1 MAISGPPCLAR
12 SAKSAECA
20 GMSDLVLH
28 NYYRSSTSYRVRIAL
43 EMKGLTYQY
52 VPHHLRH
59 GEHLEPAY
67 LAVNPQG
74 LVPALILGDGTL
86 LTQSLAII
94 EFLDETRAEPP
105 LLPQDALGRARVR
118 MLAQMIAC
126 DIHPVNNLRVLT
138 SLRTLF
144 GAGDAD
150 VANWFRHW
158 VNEGFQ
164 PLEKILASS
173 SETGTFCHGDTPGLA
188 DICLVAQVASN
199 ARFGVD
205 LTPYPT
211 ITRVHAAC
219 MAVPAFQKAA
229 PENQID
235 AE

>member
-1 MAISGPPCLAR
+1 
-12 SAKSAECA
+12 
-20 GMSDLVLH
+20 MSDLVLH

-43 EMKGLTYQY
+43 EMKALTYQY

-67 LAVNPQG
+67 LSVNPQG

-94 EFLDETRAEPP
+94 EFLDETRPEPP
-105 LLPQDALGRARVR
+105 LLPQDAPGRARVR

-144 GAGDAD
+144 GAGDED

-164 PLEKILASS
+164 PLEKILTSS
-173 SETGTFCHGDTPGLA
+173 AETGTFCHGDTPGLA
-188 DICLVAQVASN
+188 DICLAAQVTSN

-211 ITRVHAAC
+211 IARIHAAC
-219 MAVPAFQKAA
+219 MALPAFQRAA

>member
-1 MAISGPPCLAR
+1 
-12 SAKSAECA
+12 
-20 GMSDLVLH
+20 MSDIVLH

-43 EMKGLTYQY
+43 EMKGLSYDY
-52 VPHHLRH
+52 IPHHLRH

-74 LVPALILGDGTL
+74 LVPALVLDDGTL

-94 EFLDETRAEPP
+94 EYLDEVQPTPP
-105 LLPQDALGRARVR
+105 LLPKDSLGRARVR

-144 GAGDAD
+144 GAGDQD
-150 VANWFRHW
+150 ITNWFRHW

-173 SETGTFCHGDTPGLA
+173 PQTGTFCHGEAPGLA
-188 DICLVAQVASN
+188 DICLAAQITSN

-211 ITRVHAAC
+211 ITRINAAC
-219 MAVPAFQKAA
+219 MALPAFQKAA
-229 PENQID
+229 PQNQID

>member
-1 MAISGPPCLAR
+1 
-12 SAKSAECA
+12 
-20 GMSDLVLH
+20 MSDLVLH

-43 EMKGLTYQY
+43 EMKGLTYDY

-59 GEHLEPAY
+59 GEHLEPTY
-67 LAVNPQG
+67 LSVNPQG
-74 LVPALILGDGTL
+74 LVPALILEGGTL

-94 EFLDETRAEPP
+94 EYLDETTPDPP
-105 LLPQDALGRARVR
+105 LLPRDALGRARVR

-138 SLRTLF
+138 SLRNLF
-144 GAGDAD
+144 GASDQD
-150 VANWFRHW
+150 VVNWFRHW

-173 SETGTFCHGDTPGLA
+173 PQTKTFCNGDTPGLA
-188 DICLVAQVASN
+188 DICLVAQIASN

-211 ITRVHAAC
+211 ISRIHAAC
-219 MAVPAFQKAA
+219 MAQPAFQKAA

>member
-1 MAISGPPCLAR
+1 
-12 SAKSAECA
+12 
-20 GMSDLVLH
+20 MSDIVLH
-28 NYYRSSTSYRVRIAL
+28 NYYRSSTSHRVRIAL
-43 EMKGLTYQY
+43 EMKGLSYDY

-67 LAVNPQG
+67 LALNPQG
-74 LVPALILGDGTL
+74 LVPTIVWDDGMV

-94 EFLDETRAEPP
+94 EFLDETQPEPP
-105 LLPQDALGRARVR
+105 LLPKDPPGRARVR

-144 GAGDAD
+144 GAGDQD
-150 VANWFRHW
+150 ITNWFRHW
-158 VNEGFQ
+158 VNEGFG

-173 SETGTFCHGDTPGLA
+173 PRTGTFCHGEAPGLA
-188 DICLVAQVASN
+188 DICLAAQVTSN

-211 ITRVHAAC
+211 IARINAAC
-219 MAVPAFQKAA
+219 MALPAFQKAA
-229 PENQID
+229 PQNQID

>member
-1 MAISGPPCLAR
+1 
-12 SAKSAECA
+12 
-20 GMSDLVLH
+20 MSDLVLH

-94 EFLDETRAEPP
+94 EFLDETRPEPP

-205 LTPYPT
+205 LMPYPT

-219 MAVPAFQKAA
+219 MAVPAFRKAA

>member
-1 MAISGPPCLAR
+1 
-12 SAKSAECA
+12 
-20 GMSDLVLH
+20 MSDLVLH

-43 EMKGLTYQY
+43 EMKGLSYTY

-74 LVPALILGDGTL
+74 LVPALVLDDGTL

-94 EFLDETRAEPP
+94 EYLDEIAPEPP
-105 LLPQDALGRARVR
+105 LLPKDALGRARVR

-138 SLRTLF
+138 SLRALF
-144 GAGDAD
+144 GAGDED
-150 VANWFRHW
+150 VVNWFRHW

-173 SETGTFCHGDTPGLA
+173 PETGTFCHGEEPGLA
-188 DICLVAQVASN
+188 DICLAAQVTNN

-205 LTPYPT
+205 MAPYPV
-211 ITRVHAAC
+211 ISRIHAAC
-219 MAVPAFQKAA
+219 MALPAFQKAA
-229 PENQID
+229 PQNQID

>member
-1 MAISGPPCLAR
+1 
-12 SAKSAECA
+12 
-20 GMSDLVLH
+20 MSDLVLH

-67 LAVNPQG
+67 LSVNPQG

-94 EFLDETRAEPP
+94 EFLNETWPEPP

-144 GAGDAD
+144 GAGDED

-173 SETGTFCHGDTPGLA
+173 SETGTFCHDDTPGLA
-188 DICLVAQVASN
+188 DICLVAQVTSN

-205 LTPYPT
+205 MTPYPT
-211 ITRVHAAC
+211 ITRIHAAC
-219 MAVPAFQKAA
+219 MALPAFQKAA

>member
-1 MAISGPPCLAR
+1 
-12 SAKSAECA
+12 
-20 GMSDLVLH
+20 MSDLILH
-28 NYYRSSTSYRVRIAL
+28 SYYRSSTSYRVRIAL
-43 EMKGLTYQY
+43 EMKGLAYQY

-67 LAVNPQG
+67 LSVNPQG
-74 LVPALILGDGTL
+74 LVPALVLDDGTL

-94 EFLDETRAEPP
+94 EFLDETRPEPP

-144 GAGDAD
+144 GAGDED
-150 VANWFRHW
+150 VVNWFRHW

-164 PLEKILASS
+164 PLEKMLAYS
-173 SETGTFCHGDTPGLA
+173 SETATFCHGDTPGLA
-188 DICLVAQVASN
+188 DICLVAQVTSN

-205 LTPYPT
+205 MTPYPT
-211 ITRVHAAC
+211 ITRIHAAC
-219 MAVPAFQKAA
+219 MALPAFQKAA

>member
-1 MAISGPPCLAR
+1 
-12 SAKSAECA
+12 
-20 GMSDLVLH
+20 MSDLILH

-43 EMKGLTYQY
+43 EMKRLTYQY

-67 LAVNPQG
+67 LSVNPQG

-94 EFLDETRAEPP
+94 EFLDETRPEPP
-105 LLPQDALGRARVR
+105 LLPQDAPGRARVR

-144 GAGDAD
+144 GAGDED

-164 PLEKILASS
+164 PLEKILTSS
-173 SETGTFCHGDTPGLA
+173 AETGTFCHGETPGLA
-188 DICLVAQVASN
+188 DICLVAQVTSN

-211 ITRVHAAC
+211 IARIHAAC
-219 MAVPAFQKAA
+219 MALPAFQKAA
-229 PENQID
+229 PQNQID

>member
-1 MAISGPPCLAR
+1 
-12 SAKSAECA
+12 
-20 GMSDLVLH
+20 MSELVLH

-43 EMKGLTYQY
+43 EMKGLSYDY

-94 EFLDETRAEPP
+94 EFLDETKPEPP
-105 LLPQDALGRARVR
+105 LLPRDAAGRARVR

-144 GAGDAD
+144 GAGDED
-150 VANWFRHW
+150 ITNWFRHW

-164 PLEKILASS
+164 PLEKILALSA
-173 SETGTFCHGDTPGLA
+173 ETGTFCHGDAPGLA
-188 DICLVAQVASN
+188 DICLAAQIASN

-211 ITRVHAAC
+211 IARINAAC
-219 MAVPAFQKAA
+219 MALPAFQKAA

>member
-1 MAISGPPCLAR
+1 
-12 SAKSAECA
+12 
-20 GMSDLVLH
+20 MSHIVLH

-43 EMKGLTYQY
+43 EMKGLSYDY

-59 GEHLEPAY
+59 GEHLEPSY
-67 LAVNPQG
+67 LAINPQG
-74 LVPALILGDGTL
+74 LVPALVLDDGTL

-94 EFLDETRAEPP
+94 EYLDEIQPAPP
-105 LLPQDALGRARVR
+105 LLPKDALGRARVR
-118 MLAQMIAC
+118 MVAQMIAC

-144 GAGDAD
+144 GAGDQD
-150 VANWFRHW
+150 ITNWFRHW

-173 SETGTFCHGDTPGLA
+173 PDTGTFCHGEAPGLA
-188 DICLVAQVASN
+188 DICLAAQVTNN

-205 LTPYPT
+205 MAPYPT
-211 ITRVHAAC
+211 TARIHAAC
-219 MAVPAFQKAA
+219 MALPAFQKAA
-229 PENQID
+229 PRNQID

>member
-1 MAISGPPCLAR
+1 
-12 SAKSAECA
+12 
-20 GMSDLVLH
+20 MSHIVLH

-43 EMKGLTYQY
+43 EMKGLSYDY

-59 GEHLEPAY
+59 GEHLEPSY
-67 LAVNPQG
+67 LAINPQG
-74 LVPALILGDGTL
+74 LVPALVLDDGTL

-94 EFLDETRAEPP
+94 EYLDEVQPAPP
-105 LLPQDALGRARVR
+105 LLPKDALGRARVR

-144 GAGDAD
+144 SAGDQD
-150 VANWFRHW
+150 ITNWFRHW

-173 SETGTFCHGDTPGLA
+173 PDTGTFCHGEAPGLA
-188 DICLVAQVASN
+188 DICLAAQVTNN

-205 LTPYPT
+205 MAPYPT
-211 ITRVHAAC
+211 IARIHTAC
-219 MAVPAFQKAA
+219 MALPAFQKAA
-229 PENQID
+229 PQNQID

>member
-1 MAISGPPCLAR
+1 
-12 SAKSAECA
+12 
-20 GMSDLVLH
+20 MSDIVLH

-43 EMKGLTYQY
+43 EMKGLSYDY

-74 LVPALILGDGTL
+74 LVPALVLDDGTL

-94 EFLDETRAEPP
+94 EYLDEVQPTPP
-105 LLPQDALGRARVR
+105 LLPKDSLGRARVR

-144 GAGDAD
+144 GAGDQD
-150 VANWFRHW
+150 ITNWFRHW

-173 SETGTFCHGDTPGLA
+173 PQTGTFCHGEAPGLA
-188 DICLVAQVASN
+188 DICLAAQITSN

-211 ITRVHAAC
+211 ITRINAGC
-219 MAVPAFQKAA
+219 MALPAFQKAA
-229 PENQID
+229 PQNQID

>member
-1 MAISGPPCLAR
+1 
-12 SAKSAECA
+12 
-20 GMSDLVLH
+20 MSELILH
-28 NYYRSSTSYRVRIAL
+28 NYYRSSTSYRARIAL
-43 EMKGLTYQY
+43 EMKGLSYDY

-59 GEHLEPAY
+59 GDHLEPSY

-74 LVPALILGDGTL
+74 LVPALVLNDGTL

-94 EFLDETRAEPP
+94 EYLDEIQPAPP
-105 LLPQDALGRARVR
+105 LLPGDALGRARVR

-144 GAGDAD
+144 GAGDQD
-150 VANWFRHW
+150 ITNWFRHW

-173 SETGTFCHGDTPGLA
+173 PQTGTFCHGETPGLA
-188 DICLVAQVASN
+188 DICLAAQITSN

-205 LTPYPT
+205 LAPYPT
-211 ITRVHAAC
+211 ITRINAAC
-219 MAVPAFQKAA
+219 MALPAFQKAA
-229 PENQID
+229 PQNQID